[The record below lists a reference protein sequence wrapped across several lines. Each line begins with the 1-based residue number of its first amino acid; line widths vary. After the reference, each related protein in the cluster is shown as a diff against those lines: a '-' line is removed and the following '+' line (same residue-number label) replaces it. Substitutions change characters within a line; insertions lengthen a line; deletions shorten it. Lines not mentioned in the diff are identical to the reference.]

1 MSVKMVLFDLDA
13 TLLPMDQ
20 DLYIKTYLTE
30 MAKFMAPYGYDIKEF
45 MDVMY
50 KGTGAMIYNDGSR
63 TNEEAFWQVFTGH
76 YGPESR
82 SAEEKLEVYY
92 QTVFQDVRHVCGYT
106 PQAAQVLA
114 LVKSLGLRVAL
125 ATNPLFPSIATESR
139 IRWAGLQPEDFEL
152 ITTYDNSHYSK
163 LTTDYYV
170 EVCRKLGV
178 TPEEC
183 LMVGNDTGDDMS
195 ARNLGMQ
202 VFLLTDCLI
211 NGAEVDINQYPHG
224 SFPELMDYIRNL
236 VSE

>member
-82 SAEEKLEVYY
+82 SA
-92 QTVFQDVRHVCGYT
+92 
-106 PQAAQVLA
+106 
-114 LVKSLGLRVAL
+114 
-125 ATNPLFPSIATESR
+125 
-139 IRWAGLQPEDFEL
+139 
-152 ITTYDNSHYSK
+152 
-163 LTTDYYV
+163 
-170 EVCRKLGV
+170 
-178 TPEEC
+178 
-183 LMVGNDTGDDMS
+183 
-195 ARNLGMQ
+195 
-202 VFLLTDCLI
+202 
-211 NGAEVDINQYPHG
+211 
-224 SFPELMDYIRNL
+224 
-236 VSE
+236 